1 MHKRIILVFAALLVL
16 PWTARCQEKAASS
29 ADFVLSAPGRTTT
42 IFVGK
47 NEPEVVNTAV
57 HLLAGDIAQVGG
69 RRPVV
74 TSDTAAL
81 RGRVVVVGTLANRWV
96 ARLCKDG
103 GLPDMK
109 GEWEHFVIRVVN
121 GPGSHRKI
129 LLIAGSD
136 GRGAAYGALTVSRRI
151 GVSPW
156 NWWADVTPPKRERIV
171 LQDDIDIEQGPSV
184 RYRGIFINDEDWGL
198 RPWASRTFEP
208 AVGNIGPKT
217 YGRVFELLLRL
228 KANTIW
234 PAMHPGTTPFFDVK
248 GNEATARKYG
258 IVVGTSHAEPMMRNN
273 VGEWHTRT
281 MGDFNYVTNRDSV
294 YNYWK
299 RRVEQVAGDDNI
311 YTIGMRGI
319 HDSRM
324 QGAATLPQ
332 EAGVLSEVFRD
343 QRNLLKTYVNHDVT
357 AVPQV
362 FIPYKEVLP
371 VYDYGL
377 KVPGDVTLM
386 WPDDNYGYIRRL
398 SNATERQRNGSSG
411 VYYHLSYWGR
421 PHDYLWLSSTQP
433 GLIWEEMTKA
443 WDYGA
448 RRIWMANVGDIK
460 PAAYNIQ
467 FFLDMAW
474 NIGSIGPHTIRQHM
488 RNWCAV
494 QFGAENAS
502 AITAVMDAY
511 YRLAFIRRPEF
522 MGWSQ
527 TEPRTPTRN
536 TAFHPFLDGDEI
548 ASRVKA
554 YRQLIARVE
563 QIKKHVPADR
573 QEAYFE
579 LVTYPVEGAAYMN
592 EKFLYGQ
599 KSRLF
604 AGYGLPVANHYAGL
618 CRRAFDS
625 IKILTAQYNSLGGG
639 KWKYIM
645 DMAPRGLA
653 AYKLP
658 QLPDKVSGG
667 GKGILVWAEG
677 QTRPATPHSHDTLP
691 AFNPYSSS
699 HHFIDLL
706 NKGTEPLRWE
716 AEASDDWITLGKS
729 RGLLQSEHKIAVTIK
744 PGKLPREAREGFVT
758 IRTADSAYRII
769 VPVDPPIKGQT
780 TAHPLVE
787 QNGLVFIQAPD
798 FVTKKDAADNP
809 WISVQQL
816 GYCDSAYGFLARPD
830 EKDTGTAY
838 LEYRFYTYSRGPARI
853 TVFTLPTHAVTPQE
867 GMRIALSVD
876 KGGKHVISYET
887 QGRSEQWKQD
897 VLSNH
902 ARCVLKYDFTR
913 PGWHTIRIYPL
924 DPGVIIDQL
933 MVNFKMD
940 EKIYAVPVKDELKA
954 LLN

>member
-1 MHKRIILVFAALLVL
+1 MHKRIILVFATLLLL
-16 PWTARCQEKAASS
+16 PWTGKGQDTAGSS
-29 ADFVLSAPGRTTT
+29 HHFILSAPGRTAT

-47 NEPEVVNTAV
+47 NEQEVVKTAA
-57 HLLAGDIAQVGG
+57 HMLAGDIAQVGG
-69 RRPVV
+69 REPLV

-81 RGRVVVVGTLANRWV
+81 SGPVVVVGTIADPV
-96 ARLCKDG
+96 IARLSG
-103 GLPDMK
+103 EAGLADLS
-109 GEWEHFVIRVVN
+109 GRWEHFMIRVVDD
-121 GPGSHRKI
+121 PRSHRKI

-136 GRGAAYGALTVSRRI
+136 GRGAAYGALTVSRLI

-156 NWWADVTPPKRERIV
+156 SWWADVTPHKRSRV
-171 LQDDIDIEQGPSV
+171 TVSDDIDLEEGPSV

-198 RPWASRTFEP
+198 RPWASKTYEP
-208 AVGNIGPKT
+208 SLGNIGPKT
-217 YGRVFELLLRL
+217 YARVFELLLRL

-248 GNEATARKYG
+248 GNEAVARKYG

-281 MGDFNYVTNRDSV
+281 MGEFNYVTNRDSV

-299 RRVEQVAGDDNI
+299 RRVEQVAGDEDI

-324 QGAATLPQ
+324 QGANTVAQ
-332 EAGVLSEVFRD
+332 EAAVLSRVFKD
-343 QRNLLKTYVNHDVT
+343 QRGLLKKYVNDDV
-357 AVPQV
+357 AKVPQV

-377 KVPGDVTLM
+377 KVPDDVTLM

-398 SNATERQRNGSSG
+398 SNARERQRSGSSG

-448 RRIWMANVGDIK
+448 KRMWIANVGDIK

-474 NIGSIGPHTIRQHM
+474 DIDSIGPNTIRGHM
-488 RNWCAV
+488 HDWCAGI
-494 QFGAENAS
+494 FGPANAG

-511 YRLAFIRRPEF
+511 DRLAFIRRPEF

-548 ASRVKA
+548 ARRAEA

-563 QIKKHVPADR
+563 RIRKQVPADR
-573 QEAYFE
+573 QDAYFE

-604 AGYGLPVANHYAGL
+604 AGYGLPVANHYASL
-618 CRRAFDS
+618 SRKAFDS
-625 IKILTAQYNSLGGG
+625 IKILTRQYNSLKGG

-653 AYKLP
+653 AYRLP
-658 QLPDKVSGG
+658 QLPDSISGRG
-667 GKGILVWAEG
+667 QGVLLWEEG
-677 QTRPATPHSHDTLP
+677 QMSPAGPGSHDTL
-691 AFNPYSSS
+691 AALNPYSSPR
-699 HHFIDLL
+699 HFIDLL
-706 NKGTEPLRWE
+706 NKGTRPVRWT
-716 AEASDDWITLGKS
+716 AEVSDDRISLDKS
-729 RGLLQSEHKIAVTIK
+729 RGVLQAEDKIEVTLN
-744 PGKLPREAREGFVT
+744 PDKLPREPGEASVT
-758 IRTADSAYRII
+758 IKAGDSTYRII
-769 VPVDPPIKGQT
+769 VPVNARIKGRVP
-780 TAHPLVE
+780 ARPIVE
-787 QNGLVFIQAPD
+787 QNGIVFMQGYD
-798 FVTKKDAADNP
+798 FVKKKDAAGNA
-809 WISVQQL
+809 WTSIQQL
-816 GYCDSAYGFLARPD
+816 GYCDSALGFLARPGVG
-830 EKDTGTAY
+830 KNNGAAY
-838 LEYRFYTYSRGPARI
+838 LEYRFYTYSKGAARI
-853 TVFTLPTHAVTPQE
+853 TVFTLPTHPVNPQA

-876 KGGKHVISYET
+876 QGGKHVISYET
-887 QGRSEQWKQD
+887 KGRSEQWKQN

-902 ARCVLKYDFTR
+902 ARCVLKYDFSQ
-913 PGWHTIRIYPL
+913 PGWHTIRVYPL

-933 MVNFKMD
+933 MVNFKAD
-940 EKIYAVPVKDELKA
+940 RKIYAVPVKNK
-954 LLN
+954 